1 MVPSPRLLESLADP
15 SPSLRL
21 RALDRLRD
29 EELFQ
34 EFRERVISLIDD
46 PSCEVSS
53 RALALLQEKMASA
66 DPFKSES
73 LKVLFKRKVSS
84 DVLEQ
89 HFQKIVPSLLAD
101 PRLQLWSFDL
111 LKSRTSASQLMANLD
126 VIVAHCASQDW
137 LVKRR
142 TLEFIQEQLPSEL
155 DAGQV
160 RLLVPLLGN
169 GDWRVRNLTIDLL
182 EQRAPNAL
190 IAEHWE
196 ILFALVA
203 DPKCEVQEQALNL
216 LEEKMPSELIAEQF
230 TEFHRYLRDAD
241 PRIRKSSRQFFRKKI
256 SDNILARHFSK
267 IVPALLADSEFQPW
281 SFGFLSGRISSE
293 HLTDLIDWI
302 VALLASQEQPWNR
315 KKAALEFMKEQ
326 LPSGVL
332 SAQHFGKIVALLRNS
347 ECKVKKW
354 TLDLLQG
361 RMHKRLLVMLFTE
374 HGEKIWPLSVH
385 EDPSVQAAASKL
397 VLNSG
402 CRLSKELV
410 AQLSQKFAGL
420 LYKRGDLTRFEQI
433 FPDLLKKRQPQHP
446 LGELLLKLPVSRIL
460 AVVLKSEDVAAW
472 RDKAGNTWLHVAA
485 EAGHLEACEAMVD
498 VCGVALRA
506 QNKAGEEPLA
516 LAASRE
522 VDQFL
527 RSRMGFRETRFGY
540 GNAFDESQTD
550 RRQVCEVTWYTVP
563 LRGMAGH
570 CGGLHSFLVVTVSG
584 DISGAKTYVLEK
596 AGSQANQAHQR
607 NGIFV
612 GSQDLSSNLKS
623 VEGLKMH
630 KTQLSLS
637 DGSLRRGL
645 KMKELY
651 EKAHGTGPYHLATSN
666 CHHAAQRVYNHCCA
680 RGEDGEK
687 RPPNEWLAKL
697 GAAFQLDA
705 LFGSSR
711 SSSESSGSDVASSKS
726 ELASGSQPV
735 DSPSGFSAPLDL
747 ASDAF
752 AEMAA
757 ALCHAVYDE
766 DAARVLSPTQAAVA
780 SIRNQ
785 LGRPVL
791 VYDRSSKTN
800 HRVEADEVVNII
812 VECDPAKSLVDV
824 YAVAWVP
831 GRYSHRLLAQSQP
844 VWSGHAYML
853 TDFRNDVVLQE
864 KVAAVAP
871 RQPVDVLY
879 ATKKSR
885 SASPVQWLLARSRSV
900 LYAAFRGTDDVQDA
914 AIDLCA
920 VPDCSRFREH
930 GMGVHS
936 GIAHALEQEGDEIN
950 HVVRDVVKALEE
962 HRRPEERLVL
972 CGHSLGGGYAQV
984 MAVHLLTRKVEV
996 SAICTFG
1003 APHVLIPQHE
1013 CPRFWRNLHSITQHW
1028 VHDWDPVPRL
1038 PLCKTWLVDVLP
1050 KLKQEVVKGVRVG
1063 VAERCVERLRQNYDR
1078 TKARMLEKYDVV
1090 GKVVLVS
1097 LVSDLAFGASQDV
1110 ASLRRLL
1117 GEKPPGSIMTFGRL
1131 FAYHSMEDY
1140 LQIARKLSSA

>member
-1 MVPSPRLLESLADP
+1 M
-15 SPSLRL
+15 
-21 RALDRLRD
+21 
-29 EELFQ
+29 
-34 EFRERVISLIDD
+34 
-46 PSCEVSS
+46 
-53 RALALLQEKMASA
+53 
-66 DPFKSES
+66 
-73 LKVLFKRKVSS
+73 
-84 DVLEQ
+84 
-89 HFQKIVPSLLAD
+89 
-101 PRLQLWSFDL
+101 
-111 LKSRTSASQLMANLD
+111 
-126 VIVAHCASQDW
+126 
-137 LVKRR
+137 
-142 TLEFIQEQLPSEL
+142 
-155 DAGQV
+155 
-160 RLLVPLLGN
+160 
-169 GDWRVRNLTIDLL
+169 
-182 EQRAPNAL
+182 
-190 IAEHWE
+190 
-196 ILFALVA
+196 
-203 DPKCEVQEQALNL
+203 
-216 LEEKMPSELIAEQF
+216 
-230 TEFHRYLRDAD
+230 
-241 PRIRKSSRQFFRKKI
+241 
-256 SDNILARHFSK
+256 
-267 IVPALLADSEFQPW
+267 
-281 SFGFLSGRISSE
+281 
-293 HLTDLIDWI
+293 
-302 VALLASQEQPWNR
+302 
-315 KKAALEFMKEQ
+315 
-326 LPSGVL
+326 
-332 SAQHFGKIVALLRNS
+332 
-347 ECKVKKW
+347 
-354 TLDLLQG
+354 
-361 RMHKRLLVMLFTE
+361 
-374 HGEKIWPLSVH
+374 
-385 EDPSVQAAASKL
+385 
-397 VLNSG
+397 
-402 CRLSKELV
+402 
-410 AQLSQKFAGL
+410 
-420 LYKRGDLTRFEQI
+420 
-433 FPDLLKKRQPQHP
+433 KKRQPQHP

-460 AVVLKSEDVAAW
+460 AVVQKSEDVAGW
-472 RDKAGNTWLHVAA
+472 RDTAGNTWLHVAA
-485 EAGHLEACEAMVD
+485 EAGHLEACEALVD

-506 QNKAGEEPLA
+506 QNKVGDEPLV
-516 LAASRE
+516 LAASRK
-522 VDQFL
+522 VDRFL

-550 RRQVCEVTWYTVP
+550 QRQVREVTWYTVP

-570 CGGLHSFLVVTVSG
+570 CGGLHSFLVVTVSA

-596 AGSQANQAHQR
+596 AGSQANNLAHQR

-623 VEGLKMH
+623 VQGLKMY

-645 KMKELY
+645 TMKELY
-651 EKAHGTGPYHLATSN
+651 EKAHSTGPYHLATSN

-680 RGEDGEK
+680 RDEDGEE

-697 GAAFQLDA
+697 VAAFQLAA
-705 LFGSSR
+705 LFDSSR
-711 SSSESSGSDVASSKS
+711 SSSDVASSKS

-735 DSPSGFSAPLDL
+735 NSPGGFSVPLDL

-785 LGRPVL
+785 LARPVL
-791 VYDRSSKTN
+791 VYDHNSKTS

-812 VECDPAKSLVDV
+812 VGCAEKSLVDV

-831 GRYSHRLLAQSQP
+831 WRFSHRRLARKQAI
-844 VWSGHAYML
+844 WSGHAYML

-879 ATKKSR
+879 ATKKSH

-900 LYAAFRGTDDVQDA
+900 LYATFRGTDDVQDV

-950 HVVRDVVKALEE
+950 HVVRDVVKALQE
-962 HRRPEERLVL
+962 HRQPEERLVL

-984 MAVHLLTRKVEV
+984 MAVHLLSRKVEV
-996 SAICTFG
+996 SAIRTFG

-1038 PLCKTWLVDVLP
+1038 PLCKAWLVDVLP

-1063 VAERCVERLRQNYDR
+1063 LAESCVERLRQNYDR

-1097 LVSDLAFGASQDV
+1097 LASDLALGASQDV

>member
-1 MVPSPRLLESLADP
+1 MVPTPSLRESLTDP
-15 SPSLRL
+15 NPSLRL

-29 EELFQ
+29 EGLFQ

-53 RALALLQEKMASA
+53 KALALLREKMTSA
-66 DPFKSES
+66 DPFKSET
-73 LKVLFKRKVSS
+73 LRVLFKKKVSK

-89 HFQKIVPSLLAD
+89 NFQKIVPSLLAD
-101 PRLQLWSFDL
+101 PRLQLWSFEF
-111 LKSRTSASQLMANLD
+111 LKSRTSVTQLIANLH
-126 VIVAHCASQDW
+126 VIVAHFENHDW

-142 TLEFIQEQLPSEL
+142 TLEFILEQLPGEL
-155 DAGQV
+155 DAGHV
-160 RLLVPLLGN
+160 HHMVALLAN
-169 GDWRVRNLTIDLL
+169 SDWRVRKLTIDLL
-182 EQRAPNAL
+182 ERRAPSSL

-203 DPKCEVQEQALNL
+203 DPTCEVQEQTLNL

-230 TEFHRYLRDAD
+230 TEFHRHLRNAD
-241 PRIRKSSRQFFRKKI
+241 PRIRKASRQFFRKKI
-256 SDNILARHFSK
+256 SADILARHFPK
-267 IVPALLADSEFQPW
+267 IVPALLADSELQAW
-281 SFGFLSGRISSE
+281 SFAFLSGRISSE
-293 HLTDLIDWI
+293 HLPDLIDWI
-302 VALLASQEQPWNR
+302 VVLLASQEHSWNR
-315 KKAALEFMKEQ
+315 QRAALEFMKEQ

-332 SAQHFGKIVALLRNS
+332 SAKHFKKIVALLGNS
-347 ECKVKKW
+347 ACKVKKW

-361 RMHKRLLVMLFTE
+361 RMPHRLLAVLLAE
-374 HGEKIWPLSVH
+374 HGEKIWPLSEH
-385 EDPSVQAAASKL
+385 EDPSVQAAASRL
-397 VLNSG
+397 VLQNG
-402 CRLSKELV
+402 CSLSKELV
-410 AQLSQKFAGL
+410 MQHSQKFAAL
-420 LYKRGDLTRFEQI
+420 LYKRGDLSRFEQI
-433 FPDLLKKRQPQHP
+433 FPHLKKRRPQHP
-446 LGELLLKLPVSRIL
+446 LAELLLKLPVSRIL
-460 AVVLKSEDVAAW
+460 AVVLKSEDVAGW
-472 RDKAGNTWLHVAA
+472 RDKDGNTWLHVAA
-485 EAGHLEACEAMVD
+485 EAGHLEACEALVD
-498 VCGVALRA
+498 VCGVAVRA
-506 QNKAGEEPLA
+506 QNKAGDEPLA

-522 VDQFL
+522 VDRFL

-550 RRQVCEVTWYTVP
+550 RRQVGEVTWYTVP

-570 CGGLHSFLVVTVSG
+570 CGGLHSFLVVTVSA
-584 DISGAKTYVLEK
+584 DTSGAKTYVLEK

-623 VEGLKMH
+623 VEGLKMY

-637 DGSLRRGL
+637 DDSLRRGL

-651 EKAHGTGPYHLATSN
+651 EKACGTGPYHLATSN
-666 CHHAAQRVYNHCCA
+666 CHHAAQSVYNHCCA
-680 RGEDGEK
+680 TEQDQEA

-697 GAAFQLDA
+697 GSAIQLAA
-705 LFGSSR
+705 LFDSSR
-711 SSSESSGSDVASSKS
+711 SSSESSGSDVASSNS
-726 ELASGSQPV
+726 ELASGSQLA
-735 DSPSGFSAPLDL
+735 DSPSGFSVPLDL

-757 ALCHAVYDE
+757 ALCHAVYDD
-766 DAARVLSPTQAAVA
+766 DAARVLSPSQEAVV

-785 LGRPVL
+785 LARPVL
-791 VYDRSSKTN
+791 VYDHNSKN
-800 HRVEADEVVNII
+800 SHRVEADEVLNII
-812 VECDPAKSLVDV
+812 AGCGTEKILVDV

-831 GRYSHRLLAQSQP
+831 GLYPHRRLAQRKS
-844 VWSGHAYML
+844 VWSGHAYSMF
-853 TDFRNDVVLQE
+853 TDFRSDVMLQE
-864 KVAAVAP
+864 VAAVGP
-871 RQPVDVLY
+871 RQPVEVLY

-885 SASPVQWLLARSRSV
+885 SASPVQWLLARSCSV

-950 HVVRDVVKALEE
+950 HVVRDVLGALEE
-962 HRRPEERLVL
+962 HRQPEERLVL

-996 SAICTFG
+996 SAIRTFG
-1003 APHVLIPQHE
+1003 APHVLVPQHE

-1050 KLKQEVVKGVRVG
+1050 KLKQEVVTGVRLG
-1063 VAERCVERLRQNYDR
+1063 IAERCVERLRQNYDR

-1097 LVSDLAFGASQDV
+1097 LGSDLAFGATQDV
-1110 ASLRRLL
+1110 ASLKGLL
-1117 GEKPPGSIMTFGRL
+1117 GEKPPGSIMTFSRL
-1131 FAYHSMEDY
+1131 FAYHSMGDY
-1140 LQIARKLSSA
+1140 LKIARKLTSA